1 MRVEKKLI
9 TKEYVNRLNSSPY
22 FIVVNYEGLKVGEFE
37 ELRNRLANS
46 QAELH
51 VVKTSIFK
59 IAIQESG
66 IEDIGHEMG
75 GQIAAVTGDGEITAA
90 AKVIKNFKSEFEK
103 PEWHFGFLDNERLD
117 ADQIKTLAELPSLD
131 ELRAKILGTIQAP
144 SGKLVRTLA
153 EPGSSLARIIRTKFT
168 EGS

>member
-1 MRVEKKLI
+1 MREEKKLI
-9 TKEYVNRLNSSPY
+9 TKEYVDRLNSSPY
-22 FIVVNYEGLKVGEFE
+22 FIVVNYEGLKVDEFE

-59 IAIQESG
+59 IAIQETG
-66 IEDIGHEMG
+66 IEDIGHPMD
-75 GQIAAVTGDGEITAA
+75 GQVAAVTGDGEITGA
-90 AKVIKNFKSEFEK
+90 AKVIKNFRAEFEK
-103 PEWHFGFLDNERLD
+103 PDWHFGFLDNEKLD
-117 ADQIKTLAELPSLD
+117 AEQIKTLAELPSLD

-153 EPGSSLARIIRTKFT
+153 EPGSSLARIIRTKFS
-168 EGS
+168 GG

>member
-1 MRVEKKLI
+1 MREEKKLI
-9 TKEYVNRLNSSPY
+9 TKEYVDRLNSSPY
-22 FIVVNYEGLKVGEFE
+22 FIVVNYEGLKVDEFE

-59 IAIQESG
+59 IAIQETG
-66 IEDIGHEMG
+66 IEDIGHPMV
-75 GQIAAVTGDGEITAA
+75 GQVAAVTGDGEITSA
-90 AKVIKNFKSEFEK
+90 AKVIKNFRAEFEK
-103 PEWHFGFLDNERLD
+103 PDWHFGFLDNEKLD
-117 ADQIKTLAELPSLD
+117 AEQIKTLAELPSLD

-153 EPGSSLARIIRTKFT
+153 EPGSSLARIIRTKFS
-168 EGS
+168 EG

>member
-1 MRVEKKLI
+1 MREEKKLI

-90 AKVIKNFKSEFEK
+90 AKAIKNFKAEFEK

>member
-1 MRVEKKLI
+1 MREEKKLI
-9 TKEYVNRLNSSPY
+9 TKEYVDRLNSSPY
-22 FIVVNYEGLKVGEFE
+22 FIVVNYEGLKVDEFE

-59 IAIQESG
+59 IAIQETG
-66 IEDIGHEMG
+66 IEDIGHPMV
-75 GQIAAVTGDGEITAA
+75 GQVAAITGDGEITAA
-90 AKVIKNFKSEFEK
+90 AKVIKNFRAEFEK
-103 PEWHFGFLDNERLD
+103 PDWHFGFLDNEKLD
-117 ADQIKTLAELPSLD
+117 AEQIKTLAELPSLD

-153 EPGSSLARIIRTKFT
+153 EPSSSLARIIRTKFS
-168 EGS
+168 EG

>member
-1 MRVEKKLI
+1 
-9 TKEYVNRLNSSPY
+9 
-22 FIVVNYEGLKVGEFE
+22 
-37 ELRNRLANS
+37 
-46 QAELH
+46 
-51 VVKTSIFK
+51 
-59 IAIQESG
+59 
-66 IEDIGHEMG
+66 MG

-90 AKVIKNFKSEFEK
+90 AKVIKNFKAEFEK

-131 ELRAKILGTIQAP
+131 ELRSKILGTIQAP

-153 EPGSSLARIIRTKFT
+153 EPSSSLARIIRTKFT